1 MARDGIVSG
10 HTYWVSTAVADR
22 APTAGRGWGPV
33 RRDRGAPVRRRG
45 RGPVR
50 RERMALR
57 ADRAG
62 VGRHGRRR
70 LRDRLT
76 SRPRPAQPRWS
87 LSLDGL
93 LGSTTSWSEPFY
105 LDSAI
110 AVVAEDVA
118 AQSNPTV
125 MWWRHRYC
133 DAGSMNSF
141 LDQIVSRRSCVRLFN
156 RAMKS
161 TAIVTRTLRFGYW
174 SHIELLCAGCE
185 VNILGV
191 IDGSPGTLAHPSC
204 R

>member
-10 HTYWVSTAVADR
+10 HTYRLSTEVADR

-45 RGPVR
+45 PGRGPDR

-62 VGRHGRRR
+62 AGRHWRRR

-93 LGSTTSWSEPFY
+93 LGSMTSWSEPLY

-110 AVVAEDVA
+110 AVVADGVA
-118 AQSNPTV
+118 AQSNLTV

-133 DAGSMNSF
+133 AAGSMNSF

-156 RAMKS
+156 RVMKS
-161 TAIVTRTLRFGYW
+161 AAMVSRTLRFG
-174 SHIELLCAGCE
+174 
-185 VNILGV
+185 
-191 IDGSPGTLAHPSC
+191 
-204 R
+204 